1 MGFVS
6 WLFGFSG
13 KKMANNVLTAEMSV
27 TSDYKSDGAF

>member
-13 KKMANNVLTAEMSV
+13 KNGKQRSEMSV